1 MRVHTHTLTCWE
13 THTVQSTNR
22 FKHIWLR
29 YISTNKE
36 TDVDVKQTKWLKT
49 RWENDKQTSLS
60 SGMHAWRPRRE
71 KRRYFLL
78 FTHNTLSH
86 THTKHALFLSLTH
99 THMIYLSKTWRC
111 DTREKIDLGQGG
123 VWLLCCSPAS
133 RGKKV
138 DNSKSWAALLSS
150 NPPSLPSKNTDSH
163 YFGQSPT

>member
-1 MRVHTHTLTCWE
+1 MTTIHLDEQRDRRRCETNKVTQNKMRERQTNKFKLWHACVAAKTRKKKILFAIHSQHTLT
-13 THTVQSTNR
+13 
-22 FKHIWLR
+22 
-29 YISTNKE
+29 
-36 TDVDVKQTKWLKT
+36 
-49 RWENDKQTSLS
+49 
-60 SGMHAWRPRRE
+60 
-71 KRRYFLL
+71 
-78 FTHNTLSH
+78 H